1 MTLEEESA
9 ADEEKVSEC
18 SGGMAGVGNLSV
30 STHVRTSASCSPGT
44 MHLSTYV
51 SARLGVWHPLLLTL
65 PDFKREQS

>member
-9 ADEEKVSEC
+9 ANEEKVSEC

-65 PDFKREQS
+65 PDFKQEQS